1 MADIV
6 SVVVV
11 IDRDMSLIYD
21 VIKCIDKSMSLSC
34 NMIDD
39 NDRYLSLAMV
49 DDMAIIIDRR
59 TLLKW
64 SFACVHVGAWLIPTG
79 TLAHYGSSC
88 DVPPWM

>member
-39 NDRYLSLAMV
+39 NDRYLSLVLV
-49 DDMAIIIDRR
+49 DDIAIIIDSGERWFNQVISTDCDIR
-59 TLLKW
+59 KSLY
-64 SFACVHVGAWLIPTG
+64 LITICKG
-79 TLAHYGSSC
+79 HRH
-88 DVPPWM
+88 

>member
-1 MADIV
+1 MTDIV

-39 NDRYLSLAMV
+39 NDRYLSLVLV
-49 DDMAIIIDRR
+49 DDIAIIIDSGER
-59 TLLKW
+59 
-64 SFACVHVGAWLIPTG
+64 
-79 TLAHYGSSC
+79 
-88 DVPPWM
+88 